1 MLGPIEP
8 VQSVSLH
15 SRGPKKVPLG
25 QASAQT
31 VHSSVHS
38 TVRSSVQPS
47 EELIAADESVKVH
60 ENSHL
65 AVLGG
70 FAAGPINYN
79 YITLPDG
86 SKFAVGGSIKVDL
99 NPVPGDPEAT
109 IRKARAIAN
118 ASFAVNS
125 PSPADMQVAAQA
137 YQMEMQAQRE
147 LDQKRQASSA
157 DQQVDITIGAPVKT
171 NSF

>member
-1 MLGPIEP
+1 LTGA
-8 VQSVSLH
+8 LH
-15 SRGPKKVPLG
+15 S
-25 QASAQT
+25 T
-31 VHSSVHS
+31 
-38 TVRSSVQPS
+38 VQPS

-65 AVLGG
+65 SVLGG
-70 FAAGPINYN
+70 YAAGPINYT

-99 NPVPGDPEAT
+99 SPVPGDPEAT

-118 ASFAVNS
+118 ASFAVNN

-147 LDQKRQASSA
+147 LDQRREGSKA
-157 DQQVDITIGAPVKT
+157 DQRVDITIGPVSNPPK
-171 NSF
+171 NPWE